1 MSGSGNGRNKLAK
14 MRLQQRYSSNNTAQT
29 IGNSSGNSNGSS
41 NLNMNNSNNNSN
53 SKMHNQRAKILNLI
67 NNSSSSSNSNRN
79 ASNHNNGFFKLRSST
94 KATPA
99 TSTTTTTGTATTTK
113 CATASKNNCSKQQQ
127 QQPMQLDADDEDDDE
142 IVETLEE
149 TTTAV
154 ELRSTSAAAAA
165 AAVGSGCN
173 ASPASSTQYRGY
185 TTLRSNSTSAI
196 LAEVGLPGQLLG
208 SSSSMLYA
216 RPRTLNVHNVCQ
228 TPAQITQMFFG
239 EVLNAWRAKARCNV
253 VPEERTQ
260 ELFHELSFHPSQKQI
275 CEMLQTAKKVARKG
289 RGQANGLTFGQFCVL
304 AADLKRFRAS
314 TISNAS
320 NYCDVKYQQ
329 LSSSLLQQQDDAS
342 QAATAATGA
351 TAATPASEQKTQKH
365 LQAGNATASGGQSS
379 GSGTHYSK
387 KSESYGT
394 ELRSTKSFSS
404 VDDTKKKK
412 NASNEPVEV
421 FLGGS
426 CNPTTWRAD
435 VAIPTLK
442 ELGISFY
449 NPQVSDWT
457 PDLIEL
463 EHRAKEKARVLFFVM
478 DSETRASAGAIEAAH
493 IAGQNCKQLVLVLHP
508 YKPNQK
514 ILNEPISQQEYLD
527 LNRNQLILKEL
538 VSRRGLP
545 VLDNIPSGLQRT
557 KEILSGI
564 RDPPS
569 KISSILDTVRGA
581 FDRVNPQSELLTV
594 EQCKRA
600 LLFLGYAQSLV
611 NLDNLNKIIINQ
623 RESLKLLQ
631 TQSTKAGEE
640 KEKEKEKEEGA
651 EQVNCNST
659 PAMPNH
665 ELIDFDLFCVISA
678 YLSVLQQE
686 IHESGCI
693 SPIKGTNVPPPQV
706 YFTNAPDVDIY
717 YSASK
722 NISRTSSNASVP
734 SNSSSGIGHDLER
747 QSLVEQLSRSRDSG
761 TSSPQPSGSMT
772 TLGKRGQTQIML
784 NVESIETTEI
794 ITTKTIET
802 KPFTAASSN
811 LTATPTEEEESDS
824 NDSVFSSSSSIASA
838 GDLLC
843 CSGLDLRDVYLGGS
857 CVLRTK
863 WRQKL
868 AMPYLLAKGVSFH
881 APALHES
888 IPQTT
893 TSQQE
898 ATPSQEQQQQR
909 SFMRTR
915 RKCRGNQLQLE
926 EQEEL
931 TVAEESLS
939 WSLPPMAVR
948 QNLYNPT
955 LLDSSRVLLFVI
967 TNETRSLAPMT
978 LAAHC
983 IGLMYNVVLAV
994 QMLPDDCVLAGE
1006 KLTVA
1011 AIKDYNRGRSY
1022 LIDLAKRQGVPVFND
1037 IQAALECT
1045 VAKVQTYNNRERC

>member
-1 MSGSGNGRNKLAK
+1 
-14 MRLQQRYSSNNTAQT
+14 MRLQHRYNPNPATTTKTQT
-29 IGNSSGNSNGSS
+29 IGNNNNNNTSANIN
-41 NLNMNNSNNNSN
+41 NNNSIINNNNNNNTANNKRAKKLNNNSN
-53 SKMHNQRAKILNLI
+53 GII
-67 NNSSSSSNSNRN
+67 
-79 ASNHNNGFFKLRSST
+79 KLRTATAT
-94 KATPA
+94 KAAMPPA
-99 TSTTTTTGTATTTK
+99 TPPTVHPPPPVALTRHHQMLMLDEGHIQSSLVPEKQCEDEDEEEEEETETEETTTTT
-113 CATASKNNCSKQQQ
+113 S
-127 QQPMQLDADDEDDDE
+127 
-142 IVETLEE
+142 
-149 TTTAV
+149 V
-154 ELRSTSAAAAA
+154 ELRSS
-165 AAVGSGCN
+165 
-173 ASPASSTQYRGY
+173 ASSHYRAY
-185 TTLRSNSTSAI
+185 TTIRSNSTSAI
-196 LAEVGLPGQLLG
+196 LAGAGLPPFGGHCSQTTPG
-208 SSSSMLYA
+208 MLYA

-253 VPEERTQ
+253 VPDERTQ

-275 CEMLQTAKKVARKG
+275 SEMLQTAKKVARKG
-289 RGQANGLTFGQFCVL
+289 GSGQPNGLTFGQFCVL

-314 TISNAS
+314 TISNQSS
-320 NYCDVKYQQ
+320 NYCEYQQ
-329 LSSSLLQQQDDAS
+329 LPAGKGSLLQQQED
-342 QAATAATGA
+342 
-351 TAATPASEQKTQKH
+351 
-365 LQAGNATASGGQSS
+365 NA
-379 GSGTHYSK
+379 YSHSNGK
-387 KSESYGT
+387 KLDNHGT

-435 VAIPTLK
+435 VAIPALK

-527 LNRNQLILKEL
+527 LTRNQMILKEL

-545 VLDNIPSGLQRT
+545 VLENIPSGLQRT

-581 FDRVNPQSELLTV
+581 FDRVNPQSDLLTV

-611 NLDNLNKIIINQ
+611 NLDNLTKIIINQ
-623 RESLKLLQ
+623 RESLKFLQ
-631 TQSTKAGEE
+631 THSSKVEANED
-640 KEKEKEKEEGA
+640 A
-651 EQVNCNST
+651 EVQPIIANQ
-659 PAMPNH
+659 

-747 QSLVEQLSRSRDSG
+747 QSLFEQLSRSRDSG
-761 TSSPQPSGSMT
+761 TSSPQPAAASS
-772 TLGKRGQTQIML
+772 L
-784 NVESIETTEI
+784 
-794 ITTKTIET
+794 ET
-802 KPFTAASSN
+802 KPGGGPLPASVVLAN
-811 LTATPTEEEESDS
+811 EEEESDS

-838 GDLLC
+838 GDALC
-843 CSGLDLRDVYLGGS
+843 CGGLDLRDVYLGGS
-857 CVLRTK
+857 CVMRTK
-863 WRQKL
+863 WRQEL
-868 AMPYLLAKGVSFH
+868 AVPYLQSKNISFH
-881 APALHES
+881 SPALHES
-888 IPQTT
+888 IQVLPQ
-893 TSQQE
+893 QQPGQQQPQPGQHE
-898 ATPSQEQQQQR
+898 QQQQQR
-909 SFMRTR
+909 SFVRTR

-939 WSLPPMAVR
+939 WSLPPVAVR
-948 QNLYNPT
+948 QSLYNPA

-994 QMLPDDCVLAGE
+994 QMLPEDCVLGGE

-1037 IQAALECT
+1037 IRAALDCT
-1045 VAKVQTYNNRERC
+1045 VAKVQAYNNRDRC

>member
-1 MSGSGNGRNKLAK
+1 M
-14 MRLQQRYSSNNTAQT
+14 
-29 IGNSSGNSNGSS
+29 
-41 NLNMNNSNNNSN
+41 
-53 SKMHNQRAKILNLI
+53 
-67 NNSSSSSNSNRN
+67 
-79 ASNHNNGFFKLRSST
+79 
-94 KATPA
+94 
-99 TSTTTTTGTATTTK
+99 
-113 CATASKNNCSKQQQ
+113 
-127 QQPMQLDADDEDDDE
+127 MQL
-142 IVETLEE
+142 
-149 TTTAV
+149 
-154 ELRSTSAAAAA
+154 SM
-165 AAVGSGCN
+165 
-173 ASPASSTQYRGY
+173 
-185 TTLRSNSTSAI
+185 I
-196 LAEVGLPGQLLG
+196 LLLLLLLLLTMM
-208 SSSSMLYA
+208 SMLA
-216 RPRTLNVHNVCQ
+216 VSGQKTED
-228 TPAQITQMFFG
+228 TEGADEAAIEIS

-253 VPEERTQ
+253 VPDERTQ

-275 CEMLQTAKKVARKG
+275 SEMLQTAKKVARKG
-289 RGQANGLTFGQFCVL
+289 GSGQTNGLTFGQFCVL

-314 TISNAS
+314 TISNPPS
-320 NYCDVKYQQ
+320 YCDYQS
-329 LSSSLLQQQDDAS
+329 LSSELLLPEQDDPAS
-342 QAATAATGA
+342 STKQHQQSSAAATSS
-351 TAATPASEQKTQKH
+351 PAYS
-365 LQAGNATASGGQSS
+365 
-379 GSGTHYSK
+379 SK
-387 KSESYGT
+387 KPDNHGT

-435 VAIPTLK
+435 VAIPALK

-463 EHRAKEKARVLFFVM
+463 EHRAKEKASVLFFVM

-527 LNRNQLILKEL
+527 LSRNQLILKEL

-545 VLDNIPSGLQRT
+545 VLDNIPLGLQRT
-557 KEILSGI
+557 KDILSGI

-581 FDRVNPQSELLTV
+581 FDRVNPQSDLLTV

-611 NLDNLNKIIINQ
+611 NLDNLTKIIINQ

-631 TQSTKAGEE
+631 THSARSGPDDLDVDAS
-640 KEKEKEKEEGA
+640 EGSKDSDCS
-651 EQVNCNST
+651 QQPIPPSQ
-659 PAMPNH
+659 

-747 QSLVEQLSRSRDSG
+747 QSLFELLSRSRDSG
-761 TSSPQPSGSMT
+761 TSSPQPTASSG
-772 TLGKRGQTQIML
+772 LGKSPRPQILL

-802 KPFTAASSN
+802 KANPVTASVVVPA
-811 LTATPTEEEESDS
+811 EEEESDS

-838 GDLLC
+838 GDALC
-843 CSGLDLRDVYLGGS
+843 CGGGLDLRDVYLGGS

-863 WRQKL
+863 WRQDL
-868 AMPYLLAKGVSFH
+868 AIPYLQSKGVSFH
-881 APALHES
+881 TPALHES
-888 IPQTT
+888 IQQMIHNQNQDQASVSATQQQQQQQTT
-893 TSQQE
+893 APPPQE
-898 ATPSQEQQQQR
+898 QQQQQR
-909 SFMRTR
+909 SFVRTR
-915 RKCRGNQLQLE
+915 RKCKGNELQLE

-931 TVAEESLS
+931 TVAEESHS
-939 WSLPPMAVR
+939 WSLPPVAVR
-948 QNLYNPT
+948 QNLYNPA

-994 QMLPDDCVLAGE
+994 QMLPEDCVLGGE

-1022 LIDLAKRQGVPVFND
+1022 LIDLAKRQGVPVFTD
-1037 IQAALECT
+1037 IRAALDCT
-1045 VAKVQTYNNRERC
+1045 VAKVKAYNNRDRC

>member
-1 MSGSGNGRNKLAK
+1 MMQLPMFFLLVILLLMLMVTTMSG
-14 MRLQQRYSSNNTAQT
+14 QRSDNEEEFDEAS
-29 IGNSSGNSNGSS
+29 
-41 NLNMNNSNNNSN
+41 
-53 SKMHNQRAKILNLI
+53 AKIL
-67 NNSSSSSNSNRN
+67 
-79 ASNHNNGFFKLRSST
+79 
-94 KATPA
+94 
-99 TSTTTTTGTATTTK
+99 
-113 CATASKNNCSKQQQ
+113 
-127 QQPMQLDADDEDDDE
+127 
-142 IVETLEE
+142 
-149 TTTAV
+149 
-154 ELRSTSAAAAA
+154 
-165 AAVGSGCN
+165 
-173 ASPASSTQYRGY
+173 
-185 TTLRSNSTSAI
+185 
-196 LAEVGLPGQLLG
+196 
-208 SSSSMLYA
+208 
-216 RPRTLNVHNVCQ
+216 
-228 TPAQITQMFFG
+228 

-253 VPEERTQ
+253 VPDERTQ

-275 CEMLQTAKKVARKG
+275 SEMLQTAKKVARKG
-289 RGQANGLTFGQFCVL
+289 GSGQANGLTFGQFCVL

-314 TISNAS
+314 TISNQPS
-320 NYCDVKYQQ
+320 YCDYQPLLPEQ
-329 LSSSLLQQQDDAS
+329 DDPASSSTSSKQ
-342 QAATAATGA
+342 
-351 TAATPASEQKTQKH
+351 H
-365 LQAGNATASGGQSS
+365 LQSPAAAQSS
-379 GSGTHYSK
+379 SPAYSNK
-387 KSESYGT
+387 KSDNHGT

-435 VAIPTLK
+435 VAIPALK

-527 LNRNQLILKEL
+527 LYRNQLILKEL

-545 VLDNIPSGLQRT
+545 VLDNIPLGLHRT

-581 FDRVNPQSELLTV
+581 FDRVNPQSDLLTV

-611 NLDNLNKIIINQ
+611 NLDNLTKIIINQ

-631 TQSTKAGEE
+631 THSPKAGVENLDGSAAD
-640 KEKEKEKEEGA
+640 EGS
-651 EQVNCNST
+651 NCIQPTLPSQ
-659 PAMPNH
+659 

-747 QSLVEQLSRSRDSG
+747 QNLFEQLSRSRDSG
-761 TSSPQPSGSMT
+761 TSSPQPTAASGS
-772 TLGKRGQTQIML
+772 LGKSPRPQILL

-802 KPFTAASSN
+802 KANAVTAAQLVS
-811 LTATPTEEEESDS
+811 TPAEEEESDS

-838 GDLLC
+838 GDALC
-843 CSGLDLRDVYLGGS
+843 CGGGLDLRDVYLGGS

-863 WRQKL
+863 WRTEL
-868 AMPYLLAKGVSFH
+868 AVPYLQSKNVSFH
-881 APALHES
+881 TPALHES
-888 IPQTT
+888 IQLM
-893 TSQQE
+893 QQNQDQ
-898 ATPSQEQQQQR
+898 SQEQATAAQQQQAPNEQQQQQR
-909 SFMRTR
+909 SFVRTR
-915 RKCRGNQLQLE
+915 RKCKGNQLQLE

-939 WSLPPMAVR
+939 WSLPPVAVR
-948 QNLYNPT
+948 QSLYNPS

-994 QMLPDDCVLAGE
+994 QMLPDDCVLGGE

-1022 LIDLAKRQGVPVFND
+1022 LIDLAKRQGVPVFTE
-1037 IQAALECT
+1037 IREALECT
-1045 VAKVQTYNNRERC
+1045 VAKVQAYNNRDRC

>member
-1 MSGSGNGRNKLAK
+1 
-14 MRLQQRYSSNNTAQT
+14 MRLQHRYATTNATTTNPNT
-29 IGNSSGNSNGSS
+29 N
-41 NLNMNNSNNNSN
+41 NNNSSTSN
-53 SKMHNQRAKILNLI
+53 INIKRAKKLSGN
-67 NNSSSSSNSNRN
+67 NNSIKLRSGNQKSNKMPPQMPMDKDSEVLEEQHPKEIVDEVEEETTTTTT
-79 ASNHNNGFFKLRSST
+79 SVELRSST
-94 KATPA
+94 SSHIRAYAT
-99 TSTTTTTGTATTTK
+99 
-113 CATASKNNCSKQQQ
+113 
-127 QQPMQLDADDEDDDE
+127 
-142 IVETLEE
+142 I
-149 TTTAV
+149 
-154 ELRSTSAAAAA
+154 
-165 AAVGSGCN
+165 
-173 ASPASSTQYRGY
+173 
-185 TTLRSNSTSAI
+185 RSNSTSAI
-196 LAEVGLPGQLLG
+196 LAQAGLPPPLTHAG
-208 SSSSMLYA
+208 MLYA

-228 TPAQITQMFFG
+228 TPAQITQLFFG
-239 EVLNAWRAKARCNV
+239 EVLNAWRGKARCNV
-253 VPEERTQ
+253 VPDERTQ

-275 CEMLQTAKKVARKG
+275 SEMLQTAKKVARKG
-289 RGQANGLTFGQFCVL
+289 GSGQANGLTFGQFCVL

-314 TISNAS
+314 TISNQPS
-320 NYCDVKYQQ
+320 YCDYQTLLPEQ
-329 LSSSLLQQQDDAS
+329 DDPASPSTSTQQHLQSPAAATSSSP
-342 QAATAATGA
+342 G
-351 TAATPASEQKTQKH
+351 
-365 LQAGNATASGGQSS
+365 
-379 GSGTHYSK
+379 YSNK
-387 KSESYGT
+387 KSDNHGT

-435 VAIPTLK
+435 VAIPALK

-545 VLDNIPSGLQRT
+545 VLDNIPLGLHRT

-581 FDRVNPQSELLTV
+581 FDRVNPQSDLLTV

-611 NLDNLNKIIINQ
+611 NLDNLTKIIINQ

-631 TQSTKAGEE
+631 THSPRAGVENLDGMVA
-640 KEKEKEKEEGA
+640 EGS
-651 EQVNCNST
+651 NCIQPT
-659 PAMPNH
+659 LPNQ

-747 QSLVEQLSRSRDSG
+747 QNLFEQLSRSRDSG
-761 TSSPQPSGSMT
+761 TSSPQPTGPSSS
-772 TLGKRGQTQIML
+772 LGKSPRPQILL

-802 KPFTAASSN
+802 KANAVTAAQLVS
-811 LTATPTEEEESDS
+811 APAEEEESDS

-838 GDLLC
+838 GDALC
-843 CSGLDLRDVYLGGS
+843 CGGGLDLRDVYLGGS

-863 WRQKL
+863 WRTEL
-868 AMPYLLAKGVSFH
+868 AVPYLQSKNVSFH
-881 APALHES
+881 TPALHES
-888 IPQTT
+888 I
-893 TSQQE
+893 QQMQQNQDQ
-898 ATPSQEQQQQR
+898 SQEQATVAQQQQTPNEQQQTQR
-909 SFMRTR
+909 SFVRTR

-939 WSLPPMAVR
+939 WSLPPVAVR
-948 QNLYNPT
+948 QSLYNPS

-994 QMLPDDCVLAGE
+994 QMLPDDCVLGGE

-1022 LIDLAKRQGVPVFND
+1022 LIDLAKRQGVPVFTD
-1037 IQAALECT
+1037 VRAALECT
-1045 VAKVQTYNNRERC
+1045 VAKVQAYNNRDRC

>member
-1 MSGSGNGRNKLAK
+1 MMQLSMVLLLLLLTMMTMTVSCQKAEDADRTDDAAT
-14 MRLQQRYSSNNTAQT
+14 Q
-29 IGNSSGNSNGSS
+29 
-41 NLNMNNSNNNSN
+41 
-53 SKMHNQRAKILNLI
+53 KIL
-67 NNSSSSSNSNRN
+67 
-79 ASNHNNGFFKLRSST
+79 
-94 KATPA
+94 
-99 TSTTTTTGTATTTK
+99 
-113 CATASKNNCSKQQQ
+113 
-127 QQPMQLDADDEDDDE
+127 
-142 IVETLEE
+142 
-149 TTTAV
+149 
-154 ELRSTSAAAAA
+154 
-165 AAVGSGCN
+165 
-173 ASPASSTQYRGY
+173 
-185 TTLRSNSTSAI
+185 
-196 LAEVGLPGQLLG
+196 
-208 SSSSMLYA
+208 
-216 RPRTLNVHNVCQ
+216 
-228 TPAQITQMFFG
+228 

-253 VPEERTQ
+253 VPDERTQ

-275 CEMLQTAKKVARKG
+275 SEMLQTAKKVARKG
-289 RGQANGLTFGQFCVL
+289 GSGQPNGLTFGQFCVL

-314 TISNAS
+314 TISNQSA
-320 NYCDVKYQQ
+320 YCDYQS
-329 LSSSLLQQQDDAS
+329 LSSGLLLPEQDDPAS
-342 QAATAATGA
+342 SSKQHLQSPAAATSS
-351 TAATPASEQKTQKH
+351 PA
-365 LQAGNATASGGQSS
+365 
-379 GSGTHYSK
+379 YSNK
-387 KSESYGT
+387 KQDNHGT

-435 VAIPTLK
+435 VAIPALK

-545 VLDNIPSGLQRT
+545 VLDNIPLGLQRT
-557 KEILSGI
+557 KDILSGI

-581 FDRVNPQSELLTV
+581 FDRVNPQSDLLTV

-611 NLDNLNKIIINQ
+611 NLDNLTKIIINQ

-631 TQSTKAGEE
+631 THSTKSGVDDLDGESD
-640 KEKEKEKEEGA
+640 GG
-651 EQVNCNST
+651 NCSQ
-659 PAMPNH
+659 PILPSQ

-747 QSLVEQLSRSRDSG
+747 QSLFEQLSRSRDSG
-761 TSSPQPSGSMT
+761 TSSPQPT
-772 TLGKRGQTQIML
+772 GKSPRPQILL

-802 KPFTAASSN
+802 KPNPVTASTVVVPA
-811 LTATPTEEEESDS
+811 EEEESDS

-838 GDLLC
+838 GDALC
-843 CSGLDLRDVYLGGS
+843 CGGGLDLRDVYLGGS

-863 WRQKL
+863 WRQEL
-868 AMPYLLAKGVSFH
+868 AVPFLQSKSVSFH
-881 APALHES
+881 TPALHES
-888 IPQTT
+888 IQQLVQNQEQTT
-893 TSQQE
+893 AAQQQ
-898 ATPSQEQQQQR
+898 ATVPPQEQQQQQR
-909 SFMRTR
+909 SFVRTR

-939 WSLPPMAVR
+939 WSLPPVAVR
-948 QNLYNPT
+948 QSLYNPS

-994 QMLPDDCVLAGE
+994 QMLPEDCVLNGE

-1022 LIDLAKRQGVPVFND
+1022 LIDLAKRQGVPVFAD
-1037 IQAALECT
+1037 IRAALECT
-1045 VAKVQTYNNRERC
+1045 VAKVQAYNNRDRC

>member
-1 MSGSGNGRNKLAK
+1 
-14 MRLQQRYSSNNTAQT
+14 MRLQHRYNPNPATTTKTQT
-29 IGNSSGNSNGSS
+29 IGNNNNNNNNTSTTINN
-41 NLNMNNSNNNSN
+41 NNSIINNNNNNNTVNNKRAKKLNNNSN
-53 SKMHNQRAKILNLI
+53 GII
-67 NNSSSSSNSNRN
+67 
-79 ASNHNNGFFKLRSST
+79 KLRTATAT
-94 KATPA
+94 KAAMPPA
-99 TSTTTTTGTATTTK
+99 TPPTVHPPPPVALTRHHQMLMLDEGHIQSSLVPEKQDEDEEEEETETEETATTT
-113 CATASKNNCSKQQQ
+113 S
-127 QQPMQLDADDEDDDE
+127 
-142 IVETLEE
+142 
-149 TTTAV
+149 V
-154 ELRSTSAAAAA
+154 ELRSS
-165 AAVGSGCN
+165 
-173 ASPASSTQYRGY
+173 ASSHYRAY
-185 TTLRSNSTSAI
+185 TTIRSNSTSAI
-196 LAEVGLPGQLLG
+196 LAGAGLPPFGGHCSQTTPG
-208 SSSSMLYA
+208 MLYA

-253 VPEERTQ
+253 VPDERTQ

-275 CEMLQTAKKVARKG
+275 SEMLQTAKKVARKG
-289 RGQANGLTFGQFCVL
+289 GSGQPNGLTFGQFCVL

-314 TISNAS
+314 TISNQTS
-320 NYCDVKYQQ
+320 NYCEYQQ
-329 LSSSLLQQQDDAS
+329 LPAGTGSLLQQQED
-342 QAATAATGA
+342 
-351 TAATPASEQKTQKH
+351 
-365 LQAGNATASGGQSS
+365 NA
-379 GSGTHYSK
+379 YSHSNGK
-387 KSESYGT
+387 KLDNHGT

-435 VAIPTLK
+435 VAIPALK

-527 LNRNQLILKEL
+527 LTRNQMILKEL

-545 VLDNIPSGLQRT
+545 VLENIPSGLQRT

-581 FDRVNPQSELLTV
+581 FDRVNPQSDLLTV

-611 NLDNLNKIIINQ
+611 NLDNLTKIIINQ
-623 RESLKLLQ
+623 RESLKFLQ
-631 TQSTKAGEE
+631 THSSKVEANED
-640 KEKEKEKEEGA
+640 A
-651 EQVNCNST
+651 EVLPIMANQ
-659 PAMPNH
+659 

-747 QSLVEQLSRSRDSG
+747 QSLFEQLSRSRDSG
-761 TSSPQPSGSMT
+761 TSSPQPAAASS
-772 TLGKRGQTQIML
+772 LGKSPKPQILL

-802 KPFTAASSN
+802 KPGGGPLPASVVLAN
-811 LTATPTEEEESDS
+811 EEEESDS

-838 GDLLC
+838 GDALC
-843 CSGLDLRDVYLGGS
+843 CGGLDLRDVYLGGS
-857 CVLRTK
+857 CVMRTK
-863 WRQKL
+863 WRQEL
-868 AMPYLLAKGVSFH
+868 AVPYLQSKNISFH
-881 APALHES
+881 SPALHES
-888 IPQTT
+888 IQVLPQ
-893 TSQQE
+893 QQPGQQQPQPGQHE
-898 ATPSQEQQQQR
+898 QQQQQR
-909 SFMRTR
+909 SFVRTR

-939 WSLPPMAVR
+939 WSLPPVAVR
-948 QNLYNPT
+948 QSLYNPA

-994 QMLPDDCVLAGE
+994 QMLPEDCVLGGE

-1037 IQAALECT
+1037 IRAALDCT
-1045 VAKVQTYNNRERC
+1045 VAKVQAYNNRDRC

>member
-1 MSGSGNGRNKLAK
+1 MMQLSVPPLLLMLMLLLLLLVMTMSGQHTEEEADEAA
-14 MRLQQRYSSNNTAQT
+14 T
-29 IGNSSGNSNGSS
+29 
-41 NLNMNNSNNNSN
+41 
-53 SKMHNQRAKILNLI
+53 KI
-67 NNSSSSSNSNRN
+67 S
-79 ASNHNNGFFKLRSST
+79 
-94 KATPA
+94 
-99 TSTTTTTGTATTTK
+99 
-113 CATASKNNCSKQQQ
+113 
-127 QQPMQLDADDEDDDE
+127 
-142 IVETLEE
+142 
-149 TTTAV
+149 
-154 ELRSTSAAAAA
+154 
-165 AAVGSGCN
+165 
-173 ASPASSTQYRGY
+173 
-185 TTLRSNSTSAI
+185 
-196 LAEVGLPGQLLG
+196 
-208 SSSSMLYA
+208 
-216 RPRTLNVHNVCQ
+216 
-228 TPAQITQMFFG
+228 

-253 VPEERTQ
+253 VPDERTQ

-275 CEMLQTAKKVARKG
+275 SEMLQTAKKVARKG
-289 RGQANGLTFGQFCVL
+289 GSGQPNGLTFGQFCVL

-314 TISNAS
+314 TISNQTS
-320 NYCDVKYQQ
+320 NYCEYQQ
-329 LSSSLLQQQDDAS
+329 LPAGTGSLLQQQED
-342 QAATAATGA
+342 
-351 TAATPASEQKTQKH
+351 
-365 LQAGNATASGGQSS
+365 NA
-379 GSGTHYSK
+379 YSHSNGK
-387 KSESYGT
+387 KLDNHGT

-435 VAIPTLK
+435 VAIPALK

-527 LNRNQLILKEL
+527 LTRNQMILKEL

-545 VLDNIPSGLQRT
+545 VLENIPSGLQRT

-581 FDRVNPQSELLTV
+581 FDRVNPQSDLLTV

-611 NLDNLNKIIINQ
+611 NLDNLTKIIINQ
-623 RESLKLLQ
+623 RESLKFLQ
-631 TQSTKAGEE
+631 THSSKVEANED
-640 KEKEKEKEEGA
+640 A
-651 EQVNCNST
+651 EVLPIMANQ
-659 PAMPNH
+659 

-747 QSLVEQLSRSRDSG
+747 QSLFEQLSRSRDSG
-761 TSSPQPSGSMT
+761 TSSPQPAAASS
-772 TLGKRGQTQIML
+772 L
-784 NVESIETTEI
+784 
-794 ITTKTIET
+794 ET
-802 KPFTAASSN
+802 KPGGGPLPASVVLAN
-811 LTATPTEEEESDS
+811 EEEESDS

-838 GDLLC
+838 GDALC
-843 CSGLDLRDVYLGGS
+843 CGGLDLRDVYLGGS
-857 CVLRTK
+857 CVMRTK
-863 WRQKL
+863 WRQEL
-868 AMPYLLAKGVSFH
+868 AVPYLQSKNISFH
-881 APALHES
+881 SPALHES
-888 IPQTT
+888 IQVLPQ
-893 TSQQE
+893 QQPGQQQPQPGQHE
-898 ATPSQEQQQQR
+898 QQQQQR
-909 SFMRTR
+909 SFVRTR

-939 WSLPPMAVR
+939 WSLPPVAVR
-948 QNLYNPT
+948 QSLYNPA

-994 QMLPDDCVLAGE
+994 QMLPEDCVLGGE

-1037 IQAALECT
+1037 IRAALDCT
-1045 VAKVQTYNNRERC
+1045 VAKVQAYNNRDRC

>member
-1 MSGSGNGRNKLAK
+1 M
-14 MRLQQRYSSNNTAQT
+14 
-29 IGNSSGNSNGSS
+29 
-41 NLNMNNSNNNSN
+41 
-53 SKMHNQRAKILNLI
+53 
-67 NNSSSSSNSNRN
+67 
-79 ASNHNNGFFKLRSST
+79 
-94 KATPA
+94 
-99 TSTTTTTGTATTTK
+99 
-113 CATASKNNCSKQQQ
+113 
-127 QQPMQLDADDEDDDE
+127 MQLSMILLLLLTMMSAVSCQKAEDTEGADE
-142 IVETLEE
+142 
-149 TTTAV
+149 
-154 ELRSTSAAAAA
+154 AATKI
-165 AAVGSGCN
+165 S
-173 ASPASSTQYRGY
+173 
-185 TTLRSNSTSAI
+185 
-196 LAEVGLPGQLLG
+196 
-208 SSSSMLYA
+208 
-216 RPRTLNVHNVCQ
+216 
-228 TPAQITQMFFG
+228 

-253 VPEERTQ
+253 VPDERTQ

-275 CEMLQTAKKVARKG
+275 SEMLQTAKKVARKG
-289 RGQANGLTFGQFCVL
+289 GSGQANGLTFGQFCVL

-314 TISNAS
+314 TISNQPS
-320 NYCDVKYQQ
+320 YCDYQS
-329 LSSSLLQQQDDAS
+329 LSSGLLLPEQDDPAS
-342 QAATAATGA
+342 SSKQHLQSSAAATSS
-351 TAATPASEQKTQKH
+351 PA
-365 LQAGNATASGGQSS
+365 
-379 GSGTHYSK
+379 YSAK
-387 KSESYGT
+387 KPDNHGT

-435 VAIPTLK
+435 VAIPALK

-545 VLDNIPSGLQRT
+545 VLDNIPLGLQRT
-557 KEILSGI
+557 KDILSGI

-581 FDRVNPQSELLTV
+581 FDRVNPQSDLLTV

-611 NLDNLNKIIINQ
+611 NLDNLTKIIINQ

-631 TQSTKAGEE
+631 THSTKSGVDDLDGE
-640 KEKEKEKEEGA
+640 A
-651 EQVNCNST
+651 ESGECSQPILPSQ
-659 PAMPNH
+659 

-747 QSLVEQLSRSRDSG
+747 QSLFEQLSRSRDSG
-761 TSSPQPSGSMT
+761 TSSPQPTASSN
-772 TLGKRGQTQIML
+772 LGKSPRPQILL

-802 KPFTAASSN
+802 KANLVTASVVVPA
-811 LTATPTEEEESDS
+811 EEEESDS

-838 GDLLC
+838 GDALC
-843 CSGLDLRDVYLGGS
+843 CGGGLDLRDVYLGGS

-863 WRQKL
+863 WRQEL
-868 AMPYLLAKGVSFH
+868 AVPFLQSKSVSFH
-881 APALHES
+881 SPALHES
-888 IPQTT
+888 IQQMIHNQGDQASVTQQQSAPPQE
-893 TSQQE
+893 Q
-898 ATPSQEQQQQR
+898 QQQQR
-909 SFMRTR
+909 SFVRTR
-915 RKCRGNQLQLE
+915 RKCKGNQLQLE

-939 WSLPPMAVR
+939 WSLPPVAVR
-948 QNLYNPT
+948 QSLYNPS

-994 QMLPDDCVLAGE
+994 QMLPEDCVLGGE

-1022 LIDLAKRQGVPVFND
+1022 LIDLAKRQGVPVFTD
-1037 IQAALECT
+1037 VRAALECT
-1045 VAKVQTYNNRERC
+1045 VAKVKAYNNRDRC

>member
-1 MSGSGNGRNKLAK
+1 MMQLSMVLWLMMMLLTTISG
-14 MRLQQRYSSNNTAQT
+14 Q
-29 IGNSSGNSNGSS
+29 
-41 NLNMNNSNNNSN
+41 
-53 SKMHNQRAKILNLI
+53 
-67 NNSSSSSNSNRN
+67 
-79 ASNHNNGFFKLRSST
+79 
-94 KATPA
+94 
-99 TSTTTTTGTATTTK
+99 GTA
-113 CATASKNNCSKQQQ
+113 
-127 QQPMQLDADDEDDDE
+127 DEDD
-142 IVETLEE
+142 
-149 TTTAV
+149 
-154 ELRSTSAAAAA
+154 AA
-165 AAVGSGCN
+165 
-173 ASPASSTQYRGY
+173 T
-185 TTLRSNSTSAI
+185 
-196 LAEVGLPGQLLG
+196 
-208 SSSSMLYA
+208 
-216 RPRTLNVHNVCQ
+216 
-228 TPAQITQMFFG
+228 AQIL

-275 CEMLQTAKKVARKG
+275 SEMLQTAKKVARKG
-289 RGQANGLTFGQFCVL
+289 GSSQPNGLTFGQFCVL

-314 TISNAS
+314 TISS
-320 NYCDVKYQQ
+320 QPSYCDYQSLSAQ
-329 LSSSLLQQQDDAS
+329 LLPEQNDPSSSSKQ
-342 QAATAATGA
+342 
-351 TAATPASEQKTQKH
+351 H
-365 LQAGNATASGGQSS
+365 LQSPAAPSTSS
-379 GSGTHYSK
+379 PAYNNK
-387 KSESYGT
+387 KPENHGT

-412 NASNEPVEV
+412 NATNEPVEV

-435 VAIPTLK
+435 VAIPALK

-545 VLDNIPSGLQRT
+545 VLDNIPLGLQRT

-581 FDRVNPQSELLTV
+581 FDRVSPQSDLLTV

-631 TQSTKAGEE
+631 THSTKTGVDSSD
-640 KEKEKEKEEGA
+640 A
-651 EQVNCNST
+651 EAEAEADDSNCDLPTTSS
-659 PAMPNH
+659 P

-686 IHESGCI
+686 IQESGCI

-747 QSLVEQLSRSRDSG
+747 QGLFEQLSRSRDSG
-761 TSSPQPSGSMT
+761 TSSPQPTASSS
-772 TLGKRGQTQIML
+772 LGKSPRPQILL

-802 KPFTAASSN
+802 KANPVAAVTAV
-811 LTATPTEEEESDS
+811 LTEEEESDS

-838 GDLLC
+838 GDALC
-843 CSGLDLRDVYLGGS
+843 CGGGLDLRDVYLGGS
-857 CVLRTK
+857 CVLRSK
-863 WRQKL
+863 WRQEL
-868 AMPYLLAKGVSFH
+868 AVPYLQSKRVTFH
-881 APALHES
+881 TPALHES
-888 IPQTT
+888 IQQLHQNQDVAAAPQ
-893 TSQQE
+893 QP
-898 ATPSQEQQQQR
+898 ASQEQQQR
-909 SFMRTR
+909 SFVRTR

-939 WSLPPMAVR
+939 WSLPPVAVR
-948 QNLYNPT
+948 QSLYNPS

-994 QMLPDDCVLAGE
+994 QMLPDDCVLNGE

-1022 LIDLAKRQGVPVFND
+1022 LIDLAKRQGVPVFTD
-1037 IQAALECT
+1037 IQAALQCT
-1045 VAKVQTYNNRERC
+1045 VAKVQAYNNRDRC

>member
-1 MSGSGNGRNKLAK
+1 M
-14 MRLQQRYSSNNTAQT
+14 
-29 IGNSSGNSNGSS
+29 
-41 NLNMNNSNNNSN
+41 
-53 SKMHNQRAKILNLI
+53 
-67 NNSSSSSNSNRN
+67 
-79 ASNHNNGFFKLRSST
+79 
-94 KATPA
+94 
-99 TSTTTTTGTATTTK
+99 
-113 CATASKNNCSKQQQ
+113 
-127 QQPMQLDADDEDDDE
+127 MQLSVPPLLLLMLLLLLLVMTMSCCQHTEQEADE
-142 IVETLEE
+142 
-149 TTTAV
+149 
-154 ELRSTSAAAAA
+154 AATKI
-165 AAVGSGCN
+165 S
-173 ASPASSTQYRGY
+173 
-185 TTLRSNSTSAI
+185 
-196 LAEVGLPGQLLG
+196 
-208 SSSSMLYA
+208 
-216 RPRTLNVHNVCQ
+216 
-228 TPAQITQMFFG
+228 

-253 VPEERTQ
+253 VPDERTQ

-275 CEMLQTAKKVARKG
+275 SEMLQTAKKVARKG
-289 RGQANGLTFGQFCVL
+289 GSGQPNGLTFGQFCVL

-314 TISNAS
+314 TISNQTS
-320 NYCDVKYQQ
+320 NYCEYQQ
-329 LSSSLLQQQDDAS
+329 LSAGSGSLLQQQQQQDDTPS
-342 QAATAATGA
+342 TAASP
-351 TAATPASEQKTQKH
+351 AA
-365 LQAGNATASGGQSS
+365 
-379 GSGTHYSK
+379 YSHSNGK
-387 KSESYGT
+387 KLDNHGT

-435 VAIPTLK
+435 VAIPALK

-527 LNRNQLILKEL
+527 LTRNQMILKEL

-545 VLDNIPSGLQRT
+545 VLENIPSGLQRT

-581 FDRVNPQSELLTV
+581 FDRVNPQSDLLTV

-611 NLDNLNKIIINQ
+611 NLDNLTKIIINQ
-623 RESLKLLQ
+623 RESLKFLQ
-631 TQSTKAGEE
+631 THSSKID
-640 KEKEKEKEEGA
+640 
-651 EQVNCNST
+651 
-659 PAMPNH
+659 PNEDSDLPIMANQ

-747 QSLVEQLSRSRDSG
+747 QSLFEQLSRSRDSG
-761 TSSPQPSGSMT
+761 TSSPQPAAASS
-772 TLGKRGQTQIML
+772 LGKSSKPQILL

-802 KPFTAASSN
+802 KPGGTHPASAA
-811 LTATPTEEEESDS
+811 APTEEEESDS

-838 GDLLC
+838 GDALC
-843 CSGLDLRDVYLGGS
+843 CGGLDLRDVYLGGS
-857 CVLRTK
+857 CVMRTK
-863 WRQKL
+863 WRQEL
-868 AMPYLLAKGVSFH
+868 AVPYLQSKNVSFH
-881 APALHES
+881 SPALHES
-888 IPQTT
+888 IQVQ
-893 TSQQE
+893 SQQQPQQQQPQQQQQPGLHE
-898 ATPSQEQQQQR
+898 QQQQQR
-909 SFMRTR
+909 SFVRTR

-939 WSLPPMAVR
+939 WSLPPVSVR
-948 QNLYNPT
+948 HNLYNPS

-994 QMLPDDCVLAGE
+994 QMLPEDCVLGGE

-1037 IQAALECT
+1037 IRAALDCT
-1045 VAKVQTYNNRERC
+1045 VAKVQAYNNRDRC

>member
-1 MSGSGNGRNKLAK
+1 MSGNSNKLAK
-14 MRLQQRYSSNNTAQT
+14 MRLQQRFNNNNSGSSGSSITTQT
-29 IGNSSGNSNGSS
+29 MIGNS
-41 NLNMNNSNNNSN
+41 NNNNNNSN
-53 SKMHNQRAKILNLI
+53 SNNMNISNNKVHNQRAKILNLI
-67 NNSSSSSNSNRN
+67 NRNSNNHNNNNSNNSS
-79 ASNHNNGFFKLRSST
+79 NGFFKLRSTT
-94 KATPA
+94 KPTP
-99 TSTTTTTGTATTTK
+99 TTTTTTNNN
-113 CATASKNNCSKQQQ
+113 KNSCNS
-127 QQPMQLDADDEDDDE
+127 PMQLDAADDDDE
-142 IVETLEE
+142 IIETLEE

-154 ELRSTSAAAAA
+154 ELRST
-165 AAVGSGCN
+165 AAVAIGGSPGSGSGCGSATGSGYN
-173 ASPASSTQYRGY
+173 SQYRAY

-196 LAEVGLPGQLLG
+196 LAEAVGLSGLLG
-208 SSSSMLYA
+208 NTPSMLYA
-216 RPRTLNVHNVCQ
+216 RPRTLNVHNICQ

-253 VPEERTQ
+253 VPDERTQ

-289 RGQANGLTFGQFCVL
+289 RGQSNGLSFGQFCVL
-304 AADLKRFRAS
+304 AADLKRFRTS

-329 LSSSLLQQQDDAS
+329 LSSSLLPQQDDEHS
-342 QAATAATGA
+342 
-351 TAATPASEQKTQKH
+351 SNKTQMH
-365 LQAGNATASGGQSS
+365 LQAGNATTSNTTTPAPPPN
-379 GSGTHYSK
+379 YNK
-387 KSESYGT
+387 KSENYGT

-412 NASNEPVEV
+412 NATNEPVEV

-435 VAIPTLK
+435 VAIPALK

-514 ILNEPISQQEYLD
+514 ILNEPISHQEYLD

-545 VLDNIPSGLQRT
+545 VLENIPSGLQRT

-631 TQSTKAGEE
+631 TQSTKAGEDNE
-640 KEKEKEKEEGA
+640 QQKDQEEG
-651 EQVNCNST
+651 CNSK
-659 PAMPNH
+659 PARPNQ

-747 QSLVEQLSRSRDSG
+747 QNLFEQLSRSRDSG
-761 TSSPQPSGSMT
+761 TSSPQPSSSMM
-772 TLGKRGQTQIML
+772 TL
-784 NVESIETTEI
+784 
-794 ITTKTIET
+794 ET

-811 LTATPTEEEESDS
+811 VTTAPAEEEESDS

-838 GDLLC
+838 GDALC

-863 WRQKL
+863 WRQRL
-868 AMPYLLAKGVSFH
+868 AMPYLLAKGVTFYS
-881 APALHES
+881 PALHES
-888 IPQTT
+888 IPQVSTQEQQVTGAT
-893 TSQQE
+893 TSSHEQR
-898 ATPSQEQQQQR
+898 PQEQQQQR
-909 SFMRTR
+909 SFVRTR

-939 WSLPPMAVR
+939 WSLPPMPMR
-948 QNLYNPT
+948 QNLYNPA

-994 QMLPDDCVLAGE
+994 QMLPEDCVLGGE
-1006 KLTVA
+1006 NLTVA

-1045 VAKVQTYNNRERC
+1045 VDKVQAYNNRERC

>member
-1 MSGSGNGRNKLAK
+1 MRSKLSK
-14 MRLQQRYSSNNTAQT
+14 MRLQQRFNSTSSST
-29 IGNSSGNSNGSS
+29 
-41 NLNMNNSNNNSN
+41 
-53 SKMHNQRAKILNLI
+53 
-67 NNSSSSSNSNRN
+67 SSSSSNNNNNASSTMATQAIVGNNRSKNPRAKIPNLINNNRN
-79 ASNHNNGFFKLRSST
+79 NHNNNSNNVYNKLRSKT
-94 KATPA
+94 
-99 TSTTTTTGTATTTK
+99 
-113 CATASKNNCSKQQQ
+113 NNNNSS
-127 QQPMQLDADDEDDDE
+127 QPMQLDSAEDL
-142 IVETLEE
+142 VETLEE

-165 AAVGSGCN
+165 NAANVDQLR
-173 ASPASSTQYRGY
+173 AY

-196 LAEVGLPGQLLG
+196 IAEAACLPNLLG
-208 SSSSMLYA
+208 NNSSMLFA
-216 RPRTLNVHNVCQ
+216 RPRTLNVHNICQ
-228 TPAQITQMFFG
+228 TPAQITQLFFG
-239 EVLNAWRAKARCNV
+239 EILNAWRAKARCNV

-275 CEMLQTAKKVARKG
+275 SEMLQTAKKVARKG
-289 RGQANGLTFGQFCVL
+289 RGQTHGLTFGQFCVL

-314 TISNAS
+314 NLSNFT
-320 NYCDVKYQQ
+320 DVRYQQ
-329 LSSSLLQQQDDAS
+329 LSSSLLQQQDEAA
-342 QAATAATGA
+342 QAANSSNNTQNPTATTTAT
-351 TAATPASEQKTQKH
+351 TTT
-365 LQAGNATASGGQSS
+365 TASASK
-379 GSGTHYSK
+379 HYNK
-387 KSESYGT
+387 KSESYAT

-435 VAIPTLK
+435 VAIPALK

-508 YKPNQK
+508 YKPNQN
-514 ILNEPISQQEYLD
+514 ILHEPISHQEYLD
-527 LNRNQLILKEL
+527 LSRNQMILKEL

-557 KEILSGI
+557 KDILSGI

-581 FDRVNPQSELLTV
+581 FDRVSPQSELLTV

-631 TQSTKAGEE
+631 TQSTKAGEHQL
-640 KEKEKEKEEGA
+640 EE
-651 EQVNCNST
+651 EQQPHQRSCQ
-659 PAMPNH
+659 

-717 YSASK
+717 YAASK

-747 QSLVEQLSRSRDSG
+747 QSLFEQLSRSRDSG
-761 TSSPQPSGSMT
+761 TSSPQP
-772 TLGKRGQTQIML
+772 LGAS
-784 NVESIETTEI
+784 V
-794 ITTKTIET
+794 ET
-802 KPFTAASSN
+802 KPFMAVNSNSNNNSNANNANSNCSSCSIN
-811 LTATPTEEEESDS
+811 QHTTEEEESDS

-838 GDLLC
+838 GDALC

-863 WRQKL
+863 WRQEL
-868 AMPYLLAKGVSFH
+868 AVPYLQAQNVTFH
-881 APALHES
+881 TPALHES
-888 IPQTT
+888 IQQLPT
-893 TSQQE
+893 QQE
-898 ATPSQEQQQQR
+898 EQSKTPPMSATQDQQQQQQQR
-909 SFMRTR
+909 SFVRTR

-939 WSLPPMAVR
+939 WSLPPVAVR
-948 QNLYNPT
+948 QSLYNPA

-994 QMLPDDCVLAGE
+994 QMLPDDCVLGGE

-1045 VAKVQTYNNRERC
+1045 VAKVRAYNNRDRS

>member
-1 MSGSGNGRNKLAK
+1 MEINYSPSRSDLFSSHCGWHTLRIRDIHISIAKTMKFSMALLLLLA
-14 MRLQQRYSSNNTAQT
+14 
-29 IGNSSGNSNGSS
+29 
-41 NLNMNNSNNNSN
+41 
-53 SKMHNQRAKILNLI
+53 
-67 NNSSSSSNSNRN
+67 SSSAVSCRE
-79 ASNHNNGFFKLRSST
+79 
-94 KATPA
+94 P
-99 TSTTTTTGTATTTK
+99 
-113 CATASKNNCSKQQQ
+113 
-127 QQPMQLDADDEDDDE
+127 EDTE
-142 IVETLEE
+142 G
-149 TTTAV
+149 AG
-154 ELRSTSAAAAA
+154 AAA
-165 AAVGSGCN
+165 SEI
-173 ASPASSTQYRGY
+173 S
-185 TTLRSNSTSAI
+185 
-196 LAEVGLPGQLLG
+196 
-208 SSSSMLYA
+208 
-216 RPRTLNVHNVCQ
+216 
-228 TPAQITQMFFG
+228 

-253 VPEERTQ
+253 VPDERTQ

-275 CEMLQTAKKVARKG
+275 SEMLQTAKKVARKG
-289 RGQANGLTFGQFCVL
+289 GSGQANGLTFGQFCVL

-314 TISNAS
+314 TISNQS
-320 NYCDVKYQQ
+320 SYCDYQT
-329 LSSSLLQQQDDAS
+329 LSSGLLLPEHDD
-342 QAATAATGA
+342 
-351 TAATPASEQKTQKH
+351 PAITSKQH
-365 LQAGNATASGGQSS
+365 LQSPVATTTSPA
-379 GSGTHYSK
+379 YSTK
-387 KSESYGT
+387 KPDSHGT

-435 VAIPTLK
+435 VAIPALK

-545 VLDNIPSGLQRT
+545 VLDNIPLGLQRT
-557 KEILSGI
+557 KDILSGI

-581 FDRVNPQSELLTV
+581 FDRVNPQNDLLTV

-611 NLDNLNKIIINQ
+611 NLDNLTKIIINQ

-631 TQSTKAGEE
+631 THSTVAVDVDAG
-640 KEKEKEKEEGA
+640 
-651 EQVNCNST
+651 NCSQT
-659 PAMPNH
+659 TLPSQ

-734 SNSSSGIGHDLER
+734 SNSSSGIGPDLER
-747 QSLVEQLSRSRDSG
+747 HTLFEQLSRSRDSG
-761 TSSPQPSGSMT
+761 TSSPQPTASSS
-772 TLGKRGQTQIML
+772 LGKSLRPQIML

-794 ITTKTIET
+794 ITTKTVET
-802 KPFTAASSN
+802 KANT
-811 LTATPTEEEESDS
+811 LTTSVVVPAEEEESDS

-838 GDLLC
+838 GDALC
-843 CSGLDLRDVYLGGS
+843 CGGGLDIRDVYLGGS

-863 WRQKL
+863 WRQDL
-868 AMPYLLAKGVSFH
+868 AVPYLQSKSVSFH
-881 APALHES
+881 TPALHES
-888 IPQTT
+888 IQQMIQNQDQDGATQQQT
-893 TSQQE
+893 
-898 ATPSQEQQQQR
+898 APPQEQLQHQR
-909 SFMRTR
+909 SFVRTR
-915 RKCRGNQLQLE
+915 RKCKGNQLQLV

-939 WSLPPMAVR
+939 WSLPPVAVR
-948 QNLYNPT
+948 QSLYNPS

-967 TNETRSLAPMT
+967 SNETRSLAPMT

-994 QMLPDDCVLAGE
+994 QMLPEDCVLGGE

-1022 LIDLAKRQGVPVFND
+1022 LIDLAKRQGVPVFTD
-1037 IQAALECT
+1037 IRAALECT
-1045 VAKVQTYNNRERC
+1045 VAKVKAYNNRDRC

>member
-1 MSGSGNGRNKLAK
+1 
-14 MRLQQRYSSNNTAQT
+14 MRLQHRYNPNPATTTKTQTLGNNNNNNTT
-29 IGNSSGNSNGSS
+29 
-41 NLNMNNSNNNSN
+41 NNKRAKKLNNNSN
-53 SKMHNQRAKILNLI
+53 GII
-67 NNSSSSSNSNRN
+67 
-79 ASNHNNGFFKLRSST
+79 KLRTATAT
-94 KATPA
+94 KAAMPPA
-99 TSTTTTTGTATTTK
+99 TPPTVHPPPPVALTRHHQMLMLDEGPNQATVANAEHEDEEEETETEETTTTT
-113 CATASKNNCSKQQQ
+113 S
-127 QQPMQLDADDEDDDE
+127 
-142 IVETLEE
+142 
-149 TTTAV
+149 V
-154 ELRSTSAAAAA
+154 ELRSS
-165 AAVGSGCN
+165 
-173 ASPASSTQYRGY
+173 ASSHYRAY
-185 TTLRSNSTSAI
+185 TTIRSNSTSAI
-196 LAEVGLPGQLLG
+196 LAGAGLPPFGGHCSQTTPG
-208 SSSSMLYA
+208 MLYA

-253 VPEERTQ
+253 VPDERTQ

-275 CEMLQTAKKVARKG
+275 SEMLQTAKKVARKG
-289 RGQANGLTFGQFCVL
+289 GSGQPNGLTFGQFCVL

-314 TISNAS
+314 TISNQTS
-320 NYCDVKYQQ
+320 NYCEYQQ
-329 LSSSLLQQQDDAS
+329 LSAGTDSLLQQQED
-342 QAATAATGA
+342 
-351 TAATPASEQKTQKH
+351 
-365 LQAGNATASGGQSS
+365 NA
-379 GSGTHYSK
+379 YSHSNVK
-387 KSESYGT
+387 KLDNHGT

-435 VAIPTLK
+435 VAIPALK

-527 LNRNQLILKEL
+527 LTRNQMILKEL

-545 VLDNIPSGLQRT
+545 VLENIPSGLQRT

-581 FDRVNPQSELLTV
+581 FDRVNPQSDLLTV

-611 NLDNLNKIIINQ
+611 NLDNLTKIIINQ
-623 RESLKLLQ
+623 RESLKFLQ
-631 TQSTKAGEE
+631 THSSKVEANED
-640 KEKEKEKEEGA
+640 A
-651 EQVNCNST
+651 EVLPTMANQ
-659 PAMPNH
+659 

-747 QSLVEQLSRSRDSG
+747 QSLFEQLSRSRDSG
-761 TSSPQPSGSMT
+761 TSSPQPAAASS
-772 TLGKRGQTQIML
+772 LGKSTKPQILL

-802 KPFTAASSN
+802 KPGGGTLPASVVLAN
-811 LTATPTEEEESDS
+811 EEEESDS

-838 GDLLC
+838 GDALC
-843 CSGLDLRDVYLGGS
+843 CGGLDLRDVYLGGS
-857 CVLRTK
+857 CVMRTK
-863 WRQKL
+863 WRQEL
-868 AMPYLLAKGVSFH
+868 AVPYLQSKNISFH
-881 APALHES
+881 SPALHES
-888 IPQTT
+888 IQVLPQ
-893 TSQQE
+893 QQPGQQQPQPGQHE
-898 ATPSQEQQQQR
+898 QQQQQR
-909 SFMRTR
+909 SFVRTR

-939 WSLPPMAVR
+939 WSLPPVAVR
-948 QNLYNPT
+948 QSLYNPA

-994 QMLPDDCVLAGE
+994 QMLPEDCVLGGE

-1037 IQAALECT
+1037 IRAALDCT
-1045 VAKVQTYNNRERC
+1045 VAKVQAYNNRDRC

>member
-1 MSGSGNGRNKLAK
+1 
-14 MRLQQRYSSNNTAQT
+14 
-29 IGNSSGNSNGSS
+29 
-41 NLNMNNSNNNSN
+41 
-53 SKMHNQRAKILNLI
+53 
-67 NNSSSSSNSNRN
+67 
-79 ASNHNNGFFKLRSST
+79 
-94 KATPA
+94 
-99 TSTTTTTGTATTTK
+99 
-113 CATASKNNCSKQQQ
+113 
-127 QQPMQLDADDEDDDE
+127 
-142 IVETLEE
+142 
-149 TTTAV
+149 
-154 ELRSTSAAAAA
+154 
-165 AAVGSGCN
+165 
-173 ASPASSTQYRGY
+173 
-185 TTLRSNSTSAI
+185 
-196 LAEVGLPGQLLG
+196 
-208 SSSSMLYA
+208 
-216 RPRTLNVHNVCQ
+216 
-228 TPAQITQMFFG
+228 
-239 EVLNAWRAKARCNV
+239 
-253 VPEERTQ
+253 
-260 ELFHELSFHPSQKQI
+260 
-275 CEMLQTAKKVARKG
+275 MLQTAKKVARKG
-289 RGQANGLTFGQFCVL
+289 GSSQPNGLTFGQFCVL

-314 TISNAS
+314 TISS
-320 NYCDVKYQQ
+320 QPSYCDYQSLSAQ
-329 LSSSLLQQQDDAS
+329 LLPEQNDPSSSSKQ
-342 QAATAATGA
+342 
-351 TAATPASEQKTQKH
+351 H
-365 LQAGNATASGGQSS
+365 LQSPAAPSTSS
-379 GSGTHYSK
+379 PAYNNK
-387 KSESYGT
+387 KPENHGT

-412 NASNEPVEV
+412 NATNEPVEV

-435 VAIPTLK
+435 VAIPALK

-545 VLDNIPSGLQRT
+545 VLDNIPLGLQRT

-581 FDRVNPQSELLTV
+581 FDRVSPQSDLLTV

-631 TQSTKAGEE
+631 THSTKTGVDSSD
-640 KEKEKEKEEGA
+640 A
-651 EQVNCNST
+651 EAEAEADDSNCDLPTTSS
-659 PAMPNH
+659 P

-686 IHESGCI
+686 IQESGCI

-747 QSLVEQLSRSRDSG
+747 QGLFEQLSRSRDSG
-761 TSSPQPSGSMT
+761 TSSPQPTASSS
-772 TLGKRGQTQIML
+772 LGKSPRPQILL

-802 KPFTAASSN
+802 KANPVAAVTAV
-811 LTATPTEEEESDS
+811 LTEEEESDS

-838 GDLLC
+838 GDALC
-843 CSGLDLRDVYLGGS
+843 CGGGLDLRDVYLGGS
-857 CVLRTK
+857 CVLRSK
-863 WRQKL
+863 WRQEL
-868 AMPYLLAKGVSFH
+868 AVPYLQSKRVTFH
-881 APALHES
+881 TPALHES
-888 IPQTT
+888 IQQLHQNQDVAAAPQ
-893 TSQQE
+893 QP
-898 ATPSQEQQQQR
+898 ASQEQQQR
-909 SFMRTR
+909 SFVRTR

-939 WSLPPMAVR
+939 WSLPPVAVR
-948 QNLYNPT
+948 QSLYNPS

-994 QMLPDDCVLAGE
+994 QMLPDDCVLNGE

-1022 LIDLAKRQGVPVFND
+1022 LIDLAKRQGVPVFTD
-1037 IQAALECT
+1037 IQAALQCT
-1045 VAKVQTYNNRERC
+1045 VAKVQAYNNRDRC

>member
-1 MSGSGNGRNKLAK
+1 
-14 MRLQQRYSSNNTAQT
+14 MRLQHRYASNPTTNSSNNTT
-29 IGNSSGNSNGSS
+29 ISTASNA
-41 NLNMNNSNNNSN
+41 SNNNI
-53 SKMHNQRAKILNLI
+53 KRAKKLSGQNII
-67 NNSSSSSNSNRN
+67 
-79 ASNHNNGFFKLRSST
+79 KLRSAKQSGPKST
-94 KATPA
+94 ATSNTTMPPATPQPLSRHHPIMMDKELESA
-99 TSTTTTTGTATTTK
+99 KETSVLSSNNDQKLKEEDIEETTSTTTT
-113 CATASKNNCSKQQQ
+113 S
-127 QQPMQLDADDEDDDE
+127 
-142 IVETLEE
+142 
-149 TTTAV
+149 V
-154 ELRSTSAAAAA
+154 ELRSS
-165 AAVGSGCN
+165 
-173 ASPASSTQYRGY
+173 ASSHYRAY
-185 TTLRSNSTSAI
+185 TTIRSNSTSAI
-196 LAEVGLPGQLLG
+196 LHEAVLPPPLTPAG
-208 SSSSMLYA
+208 MLYA

-253 VPEERTQ
+253 VPDERTQ

-275 CEMLQTAKKVARKG
+275 SEMLQTAKKVARKG
-289 RGQANGLTFGQFCVL
+289 GSGQANGLTFGQFCVL

-314 TISNAS
+314 TISNPPS
-320 NYCDVKYQQ
+320 YCDYQS
-329 LSSSLLQQQDDAS
+329 LSSGLLLPEQDD
-342 QAATAATGA
+342 
-351 TAATPASEQKTQKH
+351 PASSSKQN
-365 LQAGNATASGGQSS
+365 LQSPAANNSS
-379 GSGTHYSK
+379 PAYSSK
-387 KSESYGT
+387 KPDNHGT

-412 NASNEPVEV
+412 NATNEPVEV

-435 VAIPTLK
+435 VAIPALK

-514 ILNEPISQQEYLD
+514 ILNESISQQEYLD

-545 VLDNIPSGLQRT
+545 VLDNIPLGLQRT
-557 KEILSGI
+557 KDILGGI

-581 FDRVNPQSELLTV
+581 FDRVNPLNDLLTV

-631 TQSTKAGEE
+631 THSPRAVADDADVDADG
-640 KEKEKEKEEGA
+640 G
-651 EQVNCNST
+651 NCSQ
-659 PAMPNH
+659 PILPSQQ
-665 ELIDFDLFCVISA
+665 LIDFDLFCVISA

-747 QSLVEQLSRSRDSG
+747 QSLFEQLSRSRDSG
-761 TSSPQPSGSMT
+761 TSSPQPTGSSS
-772 TLGKRGQTQIML
+772 LGKSPRPQILL

-802 KPFTAASSN
+802 KPNPVTASAVVH
-811 LTATPTEEEESDS
+811 AEEEESDS

-838 GDLLC
+838 GDVLC
-843 CSGLDLRDVYLGGS
+843 CGGGLDLRDVYLGGS

-863 WRQKL
+863 WRQEL
-868 AMPYLLAKGVSFH
+868 AVPYLQSKSVSFH
-881 APALHES
+881 TPALHES
-888 IPQTT
+888 IQQMILNQEQNQDQAQQHTVPPQE
-893 TSQQE
+893 Q
-898 ATPSQEQQQQR
+898 QQQQR
-909 SFMRTR
+909 SFVRTR

-939 WSLPPMAVR
+939 WSLPPVAVR
-948 QNLYNPT
+948 QSLFNPS

-994 QMLPDDCVLAGE
+994 QMLPEDCVLGGE

-1022 LIDLAKRQGVPVFND
+1022 LIDLAKRQGVPVFSD
-1037 IQAALECT
+1037 IRAALECT
-1045 VAKVQTYNNRERC
+1045 VAKVKAYNNRDRC

>member
-1 MSGSGNGRNKLAK
+1 MMQLPS
-14 MRLQQRYSSNNTAQT
+14 RL
-29 IGNSSGNSNGSS
+29 
-41 NLNMNNSNNNSN
+41 LLLLLLL
-53 SKMHNQRAKILNLI
+53 ILL
-67 NNSSSSSNSNRN
+67 
-79 ASNHNNGFFKLRSST
+79 T
-94 KATPA
+94 
-99 TSTTTTTGTATTTK
+99 TSTTHCLATNTEAEASTVMEAPSAVATTKIFTEL
-113 CATASKNNCSKQQQ
+113 
-127 QQPMQLDADDEDDDE
+127 LD
-142 IVETLEE
+142 V
-149 TTTAV
+149 
-154 ELRSTSAAAAA
+154 
-165 AAVGSGCN
+165 
-173 ASPASSTQYRGY
+173 
-185 TTLRSNSTSAI
+185 
-196 LAEVGLPGQLLG
+196 
-208 SSSSMLYA
+208 
-216 RPRTLNVHNVCQ
+216 
-228 TPAQITQMFFG
+228 
-239 EVLNAWRAKARCNV
+239 WRAKAHCNV
-253 VPEERTQ
+253 VPEGRTQ
-260 ELFHELSFHPSQKQI
+260 ELFQEMSFHPSQAQI
-275 CEMLQTAKKVARKG
+275 IEMLQTAKKVSRKSK
-289 RGQANGLTFGQFCVL
+289 GQNNGLTVGQFFVL
-304 AADLKRFRAS
+304 AADLKRFRAP
-314 TISNAS
+314 TISNAL
-320 NYCDVKYQQ
+320 NFCEFNCTKT
-329 LSSSLLQQQDDAS
+329 SSPLLQQVDDVS
-342 QAATAATGA
+342 QEAINESSSNITTKLQPATKKSSTNSSSSSTSSSPSSSSSSTSNSTAT
-351 TAATPASEQKTQKH
+351 SK
-365 LQAGNATASGGQSS
+365 N
-379 GSGTHYSK
+379 THYNIK
-387 KSESYGT
+387 KPENYGT

-412 NASNEPVEV
+412 NSINEPVEV

-435 VAIPTLK
+435 VAIPALK
-442 ELGISFY
+442 RYGISFY

-514 ILNEPISQQEYLD
+514 ILNEPLSQQEYLD

-569 KISSILDTVRGA
+569 KISSILNTVRGA

-594 EQCKRA
+594 EQCKQA

-611 NLDNLNKIIINQ
+611 NIDNLTKIIINQ

-631 TQSTKAGEE
+631 THSTKAGEE
-640 KEKEKEKEEGA
+640 QPVCE
-651 EQVNCNST
+651 
-659 PAMPNH
+659 PAPTLPNH

-747 QSLVEQLSRSRDSG
+747 QNILEQLSRSRDSG
-761 TSSPQPSGSMT
+761 TSSPQPQ
-772 TLGKRGQTQIML
+772 LEPLNKRLATNSTALSKKQQPQILL

-802 KPFTAASSN
+802 NVAGSGSAA
-811 LTATPTEEEESDS
+811 TATGTGIGTSTANIGEEEESDS

-838 GDLLC
+838 GDILSC
-843 CSGLDLRDVYLGGS
+843 ISNGWDMRDVYLGGS
-857 CVLRTK
+857 CVMRTK
-863 WRQKL
+863 WRQKFAGPFL
-868 AMPYLLAKGVSFH
+868 QAKGISFH
-881 APALHES
+881 IPALHES
-888 IPQTT
+888 IQQAYTQAQT
-893 TSQQE
+893 QAQE
-898 ATPSQEQQQQR
+898 SSNSDNLQEQQQQR
-909 SFMRTR
+909 SYTRTR

-926 EQEEL
+926 EEEEL
-931 TVAEESLS
+931 TVTEDSLS
-939 WSLPPMAVR
+939 WSLPSVAVR
-948 QNLYNPT
+948 QSLYNPA

-994 QMLPDDCVLAGE
+994 QMLPDDCVLNGE
-1006 KLTVA
+1006 KLTPA

-1037 IQAALECT
+1037 IQAALDCT
-1045 VAKVQTYNNRERC
+1045 VAKVQAINNRDRC

>member
-1 MSGSGNGRNKLAK
+1 M
-14 MRLQQRYSSNNTAQT
+14 
-29 IGNSSGNSNGSS
+29 
-41 NLNMNNSNNNSN
+41 
-53 SKMHNQRAKILNLI
+53 
-67 NNSSSSSNSNRN
+67 
-79 ASNHNNGFFKLRSST
+79 
-94 KATPA
+94 
-99 TSTTTTTGTATTTK
+99 
-113 CATASKNNCSKQQQ
+113 
-127 QQPMQLDADDEDDDE
+127 MQLSMIFLLLLTTMTVFSCQNTEDTEGAADE
-142 IVETLEE
+142 
-149 TTTAV
+149 
-154 ELRSTSAAAAA
+154 AA
-165 AAVGSGCN
+165 
-173 ASPASSTQYRGY
+173 TQI
-185 TTLRSNSTSAI
+185 S
-196 LAEVGLPGQLLG
+196 
-208 SSSSMLYA
+208 
-216 RPRTLNVHNVCQ
+216 
-228 TPAQITQMFFG
+228 

-253 VPEERTQ
+253 VPDERTH

-275 CEMLQTAKKVARKG
+275 SEMLQTAKKVARKG
-289 RGQANGLTFGQFCVL
+289 GSGQANGLTFGQFCVL

-314 TISNAS
+314 TISNQPS
-320 NYCDVKYQQ
+320 YCDYQSLSTGLLLPEQ
-329 LSSSLLQQQDDAS
+329 DDPASSSKPHLQS
-342 QAATAATGA
+342 PAATNSS
-351 TAATPASEQKTQKH
+351 PA
-365 LQAGNATASGGQSS
+365 
-379 GSGTHYSK
+379 YSAK
-387 KSESYGT
+387 KPDNHGT

-412 NASNEPVEV
+412 NATNEPVEV

-435 VAIPTLK
+435 VAIPALK

-545 VLDNIPSGLQRT
+545 VLDNIPLGLQRT
-557 KEILSGI
+557 KDILSGI

-581 FDRVNPQSELLTV
+581 FDRVNPQNDLLTV

-631 TQSTKAGEE
+631 THSPRAVADDSDADADGD
-640 KEKEKEKEEGA
+640 GG
-651 EQVNCNST
+651 NCSQ
-659 PAMPNH
+659 PILPSQ

-747 QSLVEQLSRSRDSG
+747 QSLFEQLSRSRDSG
-761 TSSPQPSGSMT
+761 TSSPQPTSS
-772 TLGKRGQTQIML
+772 LGKSPRPQILL

-802 KPFTAASSN
+802 KPNTVTASTVVHA
-811 LTATPTEEEESDS
+811 EEEESDS

-838 GDLLC
+838 GDVLC
-843 CSGLDLRDVYLGGS
+843 CAGGLDLRDVYLGGS

-863 WRQKL
+863 WRQEL
-868 AMPYLLAKGVSFH
+868 AVPYLQSKSVSFH
-881 APALHES
+881 TPALHES
-888 IPQTT
+888 IQQMIQNQEQNQDQAQQQTVPPQE
-893 TSQQE
+893 Q
-898 ATPSQEQQQQR
+898 QQQQR
-909 SFMRTR
+909 SFVRTR

-939 WSLPPMAVR
+939 WSLPPVAVR
-948 QNLYNPT
+948 QSLFNPS

-994 QMLPDDCVLAGE
+994 QMLPEDCVLGGE

-1022 LIDLAKRQGVPVFND
+1022 LIDLAKRQGVPVFSD
-1037 IQAALECT
+1037 IRAALECT
-1045 VAKVQTYNNRERC
+1045 VAKVKAYNNRDRC